1 MRTAR
6 PVIRDGGTMDAI
18 LGSLTEA
25 ELALVREADP
35 ERLSAMDEDALID
48 LHTRVRRARNKQVKN
63 YRRRAAERVAETGG
77 RGKAYERNARRRA
90 KTEVFE
96 GLLAA
101 VSARLAA
108 AAQES
113 AEALR
118 AERLGDA
125 EAVRAPAPPPVKEL
139 APQVHDRRP
148 DTPDR
153 RKRHASTRAA
163 GARRQARR
171 DSR

>member
-1 MRTAR
+1 
-6 PVIRDGGTMDAI
+6 MDAI

-25 ELALVREADP
+25 ELALVREAEP
-35 ERLSAMDEDALID
+35 KRLAKLDEDALID
-48 LHTRVRRARNKQVKN
+48 LHTRVRRARNKLVKN
-63 YRRRAAERVAETGG
+63 YRRRAANRVEETGG
-77 RGKAYERNARRRA
+77 RGKAFARNARRRA
-90 KTEVFE
+90 KAEVFE
-96 GLLAA
+96 DLLST
-101 VSARLAA
+101 VSTRLAVLA
-108 AAQES
+108 LEA

-118 AERLGDA
+118 SERLA
-125 EAVRAPAPPPVKEL
+125 EAARPTVPPPLPKKL
-139 APQVHDRRP
+139 SAQRSDRRP

>member
-1 MRTAR
+1 MG
-6 PVIRDGGTMDAI
+6 VRDGGTMDAI

-25 ELALVREADP
+25 ELTLVREAGP
-35 ERLSAMDEDALID
+35 ERLPAMDEDALVE
-48 LHTRVRRARNKQVKN
+48 LHDRVRRARNKQVKN
-63 YRRRAAERVAETGG
+63 YRRRASARVGETGG
-77 RGKAYERNARRRA
+77 RGKAYARNARRRA
-90 KTEVFE
+90 KAEVFE
-96 GLLAA
+96 ELLSA

-108 AAQES
+108 VAHDS

-118 AERLGDA
+118 AERLA
-125 EAVRAPAPPPVKEL
+125 EVPATPPPRVQKL
-139 APQVHDRRP
+139 APQRHDRRP

-153 RKRHASTRAA
+153 LKRHASTRAA

>member
-1 MRTAR
+1 
-6 PVIRDGGTMDAI
+6 MDAI

-25 ELALVREADP
+25 ELALVREASP
-35 ERLSAMDEDALID
+35 ERLPAMDEDALVE
-48 LHTRVRRARNKQVKN
+48 LHDRVRRARNKQVKN
-63 YRRRAAERVAETGG
+63 YRRRAAGRVEETGG
-77 RGKAYERNARRRA
+77 RGKAYARNARRRA
-90 KTEVFE
+90 KAEVFE
-96 GLLAA
+96 ELLSA

-108 AAQES
+108 VAHDS

-118 AERLGDA
+118 AERLPA
-125 EAVRAPAPPPVKEL
+125 APPSPPPPRVQKL
-139 APQVHDRRP
+139 VPQRHDRRP

-171 DSR
+171 DNR